1 MKRTL
6 LRSMAVAA
14 LLLIPASLAAQITA
28 GRLDGVARDEQGL
41 VLPGVTVTLE
51 SPGLLGSRV
60 AVTDVDGSFRF
71 QGLPAGSY
79 TMTFE
84 LGGFGTVV
92 REDVTVN
99 TGQTFTVNQTLGVAA
114 VAETVTVTGESP
126 VVDVKSSR
134 FGGTFDDT
142 AILEVP
148 NSTDPH
154 AMLAL
159 TPGIRMRGFDVAG
172 SHKAQQSG
180 FDAFGLRNQNRI
192 IIDGVDSNFS
202 TGGFGFY
209 MDSLTVNQFNIS
221 NAGADVENAWAGN
234 TIVMDIKTG
243 GNDVS
248 ALLYGDYLSEGF
260 VGDNLTSELEGR
272 GAGTNHMLTY
282 WEAHADVGG
291 PLWRDKAWFFL
302 AYNNNLTHRAISGL
316 DPEVIQEEAILRN
329 YYAKVNMALSEK
341 DELIGYSQ
349 WGLKYRPNRGINA
362 LNSPDV
368 RLAQDSWTW
377 VHKAEWQRVWSDRAF
392 SNVKAMYYGVTWPMV
407 PAVTPDTN
415 PPRLDLDTSRRTGA
429 GVWPFTYD
437 KERPQF
443 VGILNYYVPDAA
455 GSHDLKFGVDYME
468 DARLFFS
475 NDASGS
481 IQYRD
486 RSSLASATNSMG
498 TSEILFVN
506 TPTAVSDTR
515 DANLHFFAQD
525 TWQINPRL
533 TITAG
538 IRVAHQFGYYNS
550 ADLAPAHP
558 EFFLSGVSIP
568 EKDIFTWTDF
578 YPRFAATYDL
588 TGEGRTV
595 VKASVSR
602 YTHNVG
608 PDGFQSANPA
618 SRQQVIFD
626 FLDPNGNGTYDG
638 QNELGGLLSQSSGTG
653 LPVGRVEG
661 GVPVDFSKK
670 RYYDEVTASIE
681 SEIMPET
688 NLRLSFV
695 RKMDRNV
702 FDTYRVD
709 LLDALLNNAILCGDA
724 IFPCPVNPINGQ
736 TVSSLSRPPEG
747 TGTANE
753 VKTGPAGLDS
763 NEYDNIEVGLGRRFR
778 SGLFLQGS
786 FHYQWRNEL
795 VCCGS
800 SGSADTQ
807 ADPWQLGISGG
818 SAGLNW
824 NSAVGTK
831 QQHTNWNLK
840 AIGRYQIPN
849 IGAAISFQY
858 RAQSGWAYAPILPIR
873 IPGAAGT
880 NQVPLSDMTERSDD
894 VLILDV
900 RAEKDFSFW
909 GRDKLS
915 VFFDAYN
922 ATNSNPVLN
931 QIIRVGSA
939 YNRVIG
945 FLEPRTFKVGMRYQF

>member
-1 MKRTL
+1 MKRHL
-6 LRSMAVAA
+6 LRSLTVAA

-28 GRLDGVARDEQGL
+28 GRLDGAAQDEQGL

-51 SPGLLGSRV
+51 SDALLGSRV

-84 LGGFGTVV
+84 LGGFATVV
-92 REDVTVN
+92 REDVTVI
-99 TGQTFTVNQTLGVAA
+99 TGQTFTVNQTLSVAA

-192 IIDGVDSNFS
+192 VIDGVDSNFS

-248 ALLYGDYLSEGF
+248 ALLYADYLGEGF
-260 VGDNLTSELEGR
+260 VGDNLTSELESR
-272 GAGTNHMLTY
+272 GAGTNHMITY

-316 DPEVIQEEAILRN
+316 DPEVIKEEAILRN
-329 YYAKVNMALSEK
+329 YYTKVNFALSEK

-349 WGLKYRPNRGINA
+349 WGLKNRPNRGINR

-392 SNVKAMYYGVTWPMV
+392 SNVKAMHYGVTWPMV
-407 PAVTPDTN
+407 PAVEPDTH
-415 PPRLDLDTSRRTGA
+415 PPRQDLDTSRRTGA

-437 KERPQF
+437 KQRPQF
-443 VGILNYYVPDAA
+443 VGILNYYIPDAG

-468 DARLFFS
+468 DSRLFFS
-475 NDASGS
+475 NNASGS

-486 RSSLASATNSMG
+486 RSSIVSADNPMG
-498 TSEILFVN
+498 ISEILFVN
-506 TPTAVSDTR
+506 TPTPVSDTR

-525 TWQINPRL
+525 TWQINPRV

-538 IRVAHQFGYYNS
+538 IRVAHQYGWYNS
-550 ADLAPAHP
+550 ADLAPDYP

-578 YPRFAATYDL
+578 YPRFAVTYDV

-595 VKASVSR
+595 VKASASR

-608 PDGFQSANPA
+608 PDGFVAANPA
-618 SRQQVIFD
+618 ARQQVVFD
-626 FLDPNGNGTYDG
+626 FMDANGNGTYDG
-638 QNELGGLLSQSSGTG
+638 QHELGALLSQSSGTG

-670 RYYDEVTASIE
+670 RYYDEITASVE

-688 NLRLSFV
+688 NFRLSYV

-702 FDTYRVD
+702 FDTYRVG
-709 LLDALLNNAILCGDA
+709 LLDALLNNAILCGDE
-724 IFPCPVNPINGQ
+724 IFPCPVNPITDQ
-736 TVSSLSRPPEG
+736 MVTTLSRPPEG
-747 TGTANE
+747 TPTGNE

-763 NEYDNIEVGLGRRFR
+763 NEYDNIEMGLSRRFR

-807 ADPWQLGISGG
+807 ADPWQLGIQG
-818 SAGLNW
+818 AGLNW
-824 NSAVGTK
+824 NSAVSTSQG
-831 QQHTNWNLK
+831 HTNWNLK
-840 AIGRYQIPN
+840 AIGRYDVPDFPV
-849 IGAAISFQY
+849 AFSFQY
-858 RAQSGWAYAPILPIR
+858 RAQSGWAYAPILPVR
-873 IPGAAGT
+873 IPFGAGT

-894 VLILDV
+894 VYILDL
-900 RAEKDFSFW
+900 RAEVNLSFW
-909 GRDKLS
+909 DRDRLS
-915 VFFDAYN
+915 LFFDAFN
-922 ATNSNPVLN
+922 VTNSNPVLN
-931 QIIRVGSA
+931 QVILAGSR
-939 YNRVIG
+939 YNTIIG
-945 FLEPRTFKVGMRYQF
+945 FLEPRTFKVGARYQF

>member
-6 LRSMAVAA
+6 LRPLAVAA

-28 GRLDGVARDEQGL
+28 GRLDGVAQDEQGL

-51 SPGLLGSRV
+51 SDALLGSRV

-84 LGGFGTVV
+84 LGGFATVV
-92 REDVTVN
+92 REDVTVI
-99 TGQTFTVNQTLGVAA
+99 TGQTFTVNQTLSVAA

-192 IIDGVDSNFS
+192 VIDGVDSNFS

-248 ALLYGDYLSEGF
+248 ALLYADYLGEGF
-260 VGDNLTSELEGR
+260 VGENLTSELEGR

-316 DPEVIQEEAILRN
+316 DPEVIKEEAVLRN
-329 YYAKVNMALSEK
+329 YYAKVNVALSEK

-349 WGLKYRPNRGINA
+349 WGLKNRPNRGINA

-407 PAVTPDTN
+407 PAVDPAN
-415 PPRLDLDTSRRTGA
+415 SPPRIDVDTSRRTGA

-443 VGILNYYVPDAA
+443 IGILNYYIPDAA
-455 GSHDLKFGVDYME
+455 GSHDLKIGVDYME

-475 NDASGS
+475 NIESGA

-486 RSSLASATNSMG
+486 RSSLISPTNPMG
-498 TSEILFVN
+498 TSEILFTNV
-506 TPTAVSDTR
+506 PTARSDTR

-525 TWQINPRL
+525 TWQLNPRL

-538 IRVAHQFGYYNS
+538 IRIAHQYGYYNGS
-550 ADLAPAHP
+550 DLSPAHP
-558 EFFLSGVSIP
+558 EFFLSGVSIEP
-568 EKDIFTWTDF
+568 KDIFTWNDF
-578 YPRFAATYDL
+578 YPRFAVTYDV

-608 PDGFQSANPA
+608 PDGFVSANPA
-618 SRQQVIFD
+618 ARHQVIFE

-638 QNELGGLLSQSSGTG
+638 QNELGALLSQSSGTG
-653 LPVGRVEG
+653 LPVGRVTG
-661 GVPVDFSKK
+661 GLPVDLGTK
-670 RYYDEVTASIE
+670 RYYDEVTASVE

-688 NLRLSFV
+688 NFRLSFV

-702 FDTYRVD
+702 FDTYRPA
-709 LLDALLNNAILCGDA
+709 LLDALLNNAILCGDE
-724 IFPCPVNPINGQ
+724 IFPCPSVDGFGTI
-736 TVSSLSRPPEG
+736 TTLTRPPSG

-753 VKTGPAGLDS
+753 VRTGPAGLRS
-763 NEYDNIEVGLGRRFR
+763 NDYDNIEMGLGRRFR

-807 ADPWQLGISGG
+807 ADPWTLGIQG
-818 SAGLNW
+818 SGLNW
-824 NSAVGTK
+824 NSAVSTK
-831 QQHTNWNLK
+831 QEHTNWNLK
-840 AIGRYQIPN
+840 AIGRYQFPQIPV
-849 IGAAISFQY
+849 ALSFQY
-858 RAQSGWAYAPILPIR
+858 RAQSGWAYAPLLPVS

-894 VLILDV
+894 VLILDL
-900 RAEKDFSFW
+900 RAELNLSFW
-909 GRDKLS
+909 DRDRLS
-915 VFFDAYN
+915 LFFDGFNVTN
-922 ATNSNPVLN
+922 ANPVLN
-931 QIIRVGSA
+931 QIIRAGTA
-939 YNRVIG
+939 YGRVIG
-945 FLEPRTFKVGMRYQF
+945 FLEPRTFKMGARYQF

>member
-1 MKRTL
+1 MKRHL
-6 LRSMAVAA
+6 LRSLTVAA

-28 GRLDGVARDEQGL
+28 GRLDGAAQDEQGL

-51 SPGLLGSRV
+51 SDALLGSRV

-84 LGGFGTVV
+84 LGGFATVV
-92 REDVTVN
+92 REDITVI
-99 TGQTFTVNQTLGVAA
+99 TGQTFTVNQTLSVAA

-192 IIDGVDSNFS
+192 VIDGVDSNFS

-243 GNDVS
+243 GNDLS
-248 ALLYGDYLSEGF
+248 ALLYADYLGESF
-260 VGDNLTSELEGR
+260 VGDNLTSELENR

-291 PLWRDKAWFFL
+291 PLLSDRAWFFL

-316 DPEVIQEEAILRN
+316 DPEVIKEEAILRN
-329 YYAKVNMALSEK
+329 YYTKVNFALSEK

-349 WGLKYRPNRGINA
+349 WGLKNRPNRGINA

-392 SNVKAMYYGVTWPMV
+392 SNVKAMHYGVTWPMV
-407 PAVTPDTN
+407 PAVEPDTH
-415 PPRLDLDTSRRTGA
+415 PPRVDLDTSRRTGA

-437 KERPQF
+437 KQRPQF
-443 VGILNYYVPDAA
+443 VGILNYYVPDAG

-468 DARLFFS
+468 DSRLFFS
-475 NDASGS
+475 NNASGS

-486 RSSLASATNSMG
+486 RPAG
-498 TSEILFVN
+498 ISEILFVN

-525 TWQINPRL
+525 TWQLNPRL

-538 IRVAHQFGYYNS
+538 MRVAHQYGWYNG
-550 ADLAPAHP
+550 ADLAPDYP
-558 EFFLSGVSIP
+558 EFFLSGVSIQ

-578 YPRFAATYDL
+578 YPRFAVTYDL

-608 PDGFQSANPA
+608 PDGFVAANPA
-618 SRQQVIFD
+618 SRQQVIFQ

-638 QNELGGLLSQSSGTG
+638 QHELGDLLSQSSGTG

-688 NLRLSFV
+688 NLRVSFV

-709 LLDALLNNAILCGDA
+709 LLDALLNNAILCGDD

-736 TVSSLSRPPEG
+736 LVTTLSRPPAG

-753 VKTGPAGLDS
+753 VKTGPAGLDA
-763 NEYDNIEVGLGRRFR
+763 NEYDNIEMGLSRRFR

-807 ADPWQLGISGG
+807 ADPWTLGIQG
-818 SAGLNW
+818 SGLNW
-824 NSAVGTK
+824 NSAVSTK

-858 RAQSGWAYAPILPIR
+858 RAQSGWAYAPILPVV
-873 IPGAAGT
+873 IPGGAGT

-894 VLILDV
+894 VLILDI
-900 RAEKDFSFW
+900 RAEKDLSFW
-909 GRDKLS
+909 DRDKLS
-915 VFFDAYN
+915 IFFDAYN
-922 ATNSNPVLN
+922 VTNSNPVLN
-931 QIIRVGSA
+931 QIIRAGSA

-945 FLEPRTFKVGMRYQF
+945 FLEPRTFKVGARYQF

>member
-1 MKRTL
+1 MKRHL
-6 LRSMAVAA
+6 LRSLTVAA

-28 GRLDGVARDEQGL
+28 GRLDGAAQDEQGL

-51 SPGLLGSRV
+51 SDALLGSRV

-84 LGGFGTVV
+84 LGGFATVV
-92 REDVTVN
+92 REDVTVI
-99 TGQTFTVNQTLGVAA
+99 TGQTFTVNQTLSVAA

-192 IIDGVDSNFS
+192 VIDGVDSNFS

-243 GNDVS
+243 GNDLS
-248 ALLYGDYLSEGF
+248 ALLYADWLGESF
-260 VGDNLTSELEGR
+260 VGDNLTSELENR
-272 GAGTNHMLTY
+272 GAKTNHMITY

-302 AYNNNLTHRAISGL
+302 AYNNNLTHRAVSGL
-316 DPEVIQEEAILRN
+316 DPEVIKEEAVLRN
-329 YYAKVNMALSEK
+329 YYSKVNFALSEK

-349 WGLKYRPNRGINA
+349 WGLKNRPNRGINA

-407 PAVTPDTN
+407 PAVEPDTH
-415 PPRLDLDTSRRTGA
+415 PPRIDLDTSRRTGA

-443 VGILNYYVPDAA
+443 VGILNYYVPDAG

-468 DARLFFS
+468 DSRLFFS

-486 RSSLASATNSMG
+486 RSMG
-498 TSEILFVN
+498 VSEILFVN

-538 IRVAHQFGYYNS
+538 MRVAHQYGWYNE
-550 ADLAPAHP
+550 ADLSPAHP

-568 EKDIFTWTDF
+568 RKDIFTWTDF
-578 YPRFAATYDL
+578 YPRFAVTYDL

-608 PDGFQSANPA
+608 PDGFRSANPA
-618 SRQQVIFD
+618 ARHQVVFQ

-638 QNELGGLLSQSSGTG
+638 QHELGDLLSQSSGTG

-702 FDTYRVD
+702 FDTYRVG
-709 LLDALLNNAILCGDA
+709 LLDALLNNAILCGDD
-724 IFPCPVNPINGQ
+724 IFPCP
-736 TVSSLSRPPEG
+736 TVDGFGTISSLSRPPAG
-747 TGTANE
+747 TPTANE

-763 NEYDNIEVGLGRRFR
+763 NEYDNIEIGLGRRFR

-807 ADPWQLGISGG
+807 ADPWSLGIQG
-818 SAGLNW
+818 SGLNW
-824 NSAVGTK
+824 NSAVSTK
-831 QQHTNWNLK
+831 QAHTNWNVK

-858 RAQSGWAYAPILPIR
+858 RAQSGWAYAPILPVV
-873 IPGAAGT
+873 IPGGAGT

-894 VLILDV
+894 VLILDI
-900 RAEKDFSFW
+900 RAEKDLSFW
-909 GRDKLS
+909 DRDRLS
-915 VFFDAYN
+915 IFFDAYN
-922 ATNSNPVLN
+922 VTNSNPVLN

-945 FLEPRTFKVGMRYQF
+945 FLEPRTFKLGARYQF

>member
-1 MKRTL
+1 MR
-6 LRSMAVAA
+6 LRLRPAAIVA
-14 LLLIPASLAAQITA
+14 LLLLPGFAFSQITA
-28 GRLDGVARDEQGL
+28 GRLDGAASDEQGL

-51 SPGLLGSRV
+51 SDALLGSRV

-84 LGGFGTVV
+84 LSGFGTVV
-92 REDVTVN
+92 RESVSVI
-99 TGQTFTVNQTLGVAA
+99 TGQTFTVNQTLSVAA

-134 FGGTFDDT
+134 FGGTFDNT

-180 FDAFGLRNQNRI
+180 FDAFGLRDQNRI
-192 IIDGVDSNFS
+192 VIDGVDSNFS

-243 GNDVS
+243 GNDLS
-248 ALLYGDYLSEGF
+248 ALLYADYLGEGF
-260 VGDNLTSELEGR
+260 VGDNLTSELEER

-291 PLWRDKAWFFL
+291 PLWRDRAWFFL

-316 DPEVIQEEAILRN
+316 DPEVIKEEAVLRN
-329 YYAKVNMALSEK
+329 YYTKVNFALSEK

-349 WGLKYRPNRGINA
+349 WGLKNRPNRGINA

-377 VHKAEWQRVWSDRAF
+377 VHKAEWQRVWNDRAF

-407 PAVTPDTN
+407 PAVDPGTN
-415 PPRLDLDTSRRTGA
+415 PPRIDVDTSRRTGA
-429 GVWPFTYD
+429 GIWPFTYD

-443 VGILNYYVPDAA
+443 IGILNYYVPDAA

-475 NDASGS
+475 NIESGP

-486 RSSLASATNSMG
+486 RSSLISPSNPMG
-498 TSEILFVN
+498 TSEILFTNV
-506 TPTAVSDTR
+506 PTARSDTR
-515 DANLHFFAQD
+515 DRNLHFFAQD
-525 TWQINPRL
+525 TWQVNPRL

-538 IRVAHQFGYYNS
+538 IRIANQHGYYNS
-550 ADLAPAHP
+550 SDLAPEHP
-558 EFFLSGVSIP
+558 EFFLSGVSIQ
-568 EKDIFTWTDF
+568 EKDIFTWNDF
-578 YPRFAATYDL
+578 YPRFAVTYDV

-595 VKASVSR
+595 VKVSASR

-608 PDGFQSANPA
+608 PDGFVSANPA
-618 SRQQVIFD
+618 ARHQVIFE
-626 FLDPNGNGTYDG
+626 FNDPNGNGIYDG
-638 QNELGGLLSQSSGTG
+638 QNELGALLSQSAGTG

-661 GVPVDFSKK
+661 GLPVDLGTK
-670 RYYDEVTASIE
+670 RYYDEITASIE

-688 NLRLSFV
+688 NFRLSYV
-695 RKMDRNV
+695 RKMDRGV
-702 FDTYRVD
+702 FDTYRPA
-709 LLDALLNNAILCGDA
+709 LLDALVNNSILCGDEV
-724 IFPCPVNPINGQ
+724 FPCPTPDGFGTI
-736 TVSSLSRPPEG
+736 TTLTRPPAG
-747 TGTANE
+747 TSTANE
-753 VKTGPAGLDS
+753 VRTGPSGFDW
-763 NEYDNIEVGLGRRFR
+763 NDYDNIETGLSRRFR

-807 ADPWQLGISGG
+807 ADPWTLGIQG
-818 SAGLNW
+818 SGLNW
-824 NSAVGTK
+824 NSAVSTR
-831 QQHTNWNLK
+831 QDHSNWNLK
-840 AIGRYQIPN
+840 AIGRYDIPK
-849 IGAAISFQY
+849 IPVAVSFQY
-858 RAQSGWAYAPILPIR
+858 RAQSGWNYAPLFPVA
-873 IPGAAGT
+873 IPGGAGT

-894 VLILDV
+894 VYILDV
-900 RAEKDFSFW
+900 RAELNLSLWD
-909 GRDKLS
+909 RDRLS
-915 VFFDAYN
+915 IFLDGFNTTN
-922 ATNSNPVLN
+922 ANPVLN
-931 QIIRVGSA
+931 QITRAGSA
-939 YNRVIG
+939 YGRVIG
-945 FLEPRTFKVGMRYQF
+945 FLEPRTFKVGARYQF

>member
-1 MKRTL
+1 MKRHL
-6 LRSMAVAA
+6 LRSLTVAA

-28 GRLDGVARDEQGL
+28 GRLDGVAQDEQGL

-51 SPGLLGSRV
+51 SDALLGSRV
-60 AVTDVDGSFRF
+60 AVTDIDGSFRF

-92 REDVTVN
+92 REDITVI
-99 TGQTFTVNQTLGVAA
+99 TGQTFTVNQTLSVAA

-192 IIDGVDSNFS
+192 VIDGVDSNFS

-243 GNDVS
+243 GNDLS
-248 ALLYGDYLSEGF
+248 ALLYADYLGESF
-260 VGDNLTSELEGR
+260 VGDNLTSELENR

-291 PLWRDKAWFFL
+291 PLLRDRAWFFL

-316 DPEVIQEEAILRN
+316 DPEVIKEEAVLRN
-329 YYAKVNMALSEK
+329 YYTKVNMALSEK

-349 WGLKYRPNRGINA
+349 WGLKNRPNRGINA
-362 LNSPDV
+362 LNSVDV

-392 SNVKAMYYGVTWPMV
+392 SNVKAMHYGVTWPMV
-407 PAVTPDTN
+407 PAVDPGSS
-415 PPRLDLDTSRRTGA
+415 PPRIDVDTSRRTGA

-437 KERPQF
+437 KQRPQF
-443 VGILNYYVPDAA
+443 VGILNYYIPDAG

-475 NDASGS
+475 NFESGG

-486 RSSLASATNSMG
+486 RSSLMSADNPMG
-498 TSEILFVN
+498 TSEILFANVP
-506 TPTAVSDTR
+506 TPRSDTR
-515 DANLHFFAQD
+515 DRNLHFFAQD
-525 TWQINPRL
+525 TWQLNPRL

-538 IRVAHQFGYYNS
+538 IRIANQHGYYNS
-550 ADLAPAHP
+550 SDLAPEYP
-558 EFFLSGVSIP
+558 EFFLSGVSIQA
-568 EKDIFTWTDF
+568 KDIFTWNDF
-578 YPRFAATYDL
+578 YPRFAVTYDL

-595 VKASVSR
+595 VKASASR

-608 PDGFQSANPA
+608 PDGFVGANPA
-618 SRQQVIFD
+618 AFQNVVFE
-626 FLDPNGNGTYDG
+626 FNDPNRNGIYDG
-638 QNELGGLLSQSSGTG
+638 QNELGALLSQSSGTG

-661 GVPVDFSKK
+661 GVPVDLSKK
-670 RYYDEVTASIE
+670 RYYDEITASLE

-688 NLRLSFV
+688 NLRLSYV

-702 FDTYRVD
+702 FDTYRVG
-709 LLDALLNNAILCGDA
+709 LLDALINNAILCGDD
-724 IFPCPVNPINGQ
+724 IFPCP
-736 TVSSLSRPPEG
+736 TVDGFGTITTLTRPPAG
-747 TGTANE
+747 TPTANE
-753 VKTGPAGLDS
+753 VKTGPAGFDS
-763 NEYDNIEVGLGRRFR
+763 GEFDNIEVGLSRRFR
-778 SGLFLQGS
+778 GGLFLQGS

-807 ADPWQLGISGG
+807 ADPWTLGIQG
-818 SAGLNW
+818 SGLNW
-824 NSAVGTK
+824 NSAVSTK

-840 AIGRYQIPN
+840 GIGRYQIPN
-849 IGAAISFQY
+849 IGAAVSFQY
-858 RAQSGWAYAPILPIR
+858 RAQSGWAYAPILPIS

-880 NQVPLSDMTERSDD
+880 NQVPLSDMTERSDN
-894 VLILDV
+894 VFILDL
-900 RAEKDFSFW
+900 RAEKDLSFW
-909 GRDKLS
+909 DRDRLS
-915 VFFDAYN
+915 LFFDAYN
-922 ATNSNPVLN
+922 VTNSNPVLN
-931 QIIRVGSA
+931 QIIRAGSA

-945 FLEPRTFKVGMRYQF
+945 FLEPRTFKLGARYQF

>member
-41 VLPGVTVTLE
+41 VLPGVTVTFE

-99 TGQTFTVNQTLGVAA
+99 TGQTFTVNQTLAVAA

-243 GNDVS
+243 GNELS

-377 VHKAEWQRVWSDRAF
+377 VHKAEWQRVWSDRGLLEREGDVLRGHLADGACGN
-392 SNVKAMYYGVTWPMV
+392 SGHE
-407 PAVTPDTN
+407 PATRGPRHLAPDRRRRLAVHLRQGAAAVCRH
-415 PPRLDLDTSRRTGA
+415 PELLRPRRRGE
-429 GVWPFTYD
+429 P
-437 KERPQF
+437 RPQ
-443 VGILNYYVPDAA
+443 V
-455 GSHDLKFGVDYME
+455 
-468 DARLFFS
+468 R
-475 NDASGS
+475 
-481 IQYRD
+481 
-486 RSSLASATNSMG
+486 
-498 TSEILFVN
+498 
-506 TPTAVSDTR
+506 
-515 DANLHFFAQD
+515 
-525 TWQINPRL
+525 
-533 TITAG
+533 
-538 IRVAHQFGYYNS
+538 
-550 ADLAPAHP
+550 
-558 EFFLSGVSIP
+558 
-568 EKDIFTWTDF
+568 
-578 YPRFAATYDL
+578 
-588 TGEGRTV
+588 
-595 VKASVSR
+595 
-602 YTHNVG
+602 
-608 PDGFQSANPA
+608 
-618 SRQQVIFD
+618 
-626 FLDPNGNGTYDG
+626 
-638 QNELGGLLSQSSGTG
+638 GGLHG
-653 LPVGRVEG
+653 GR
-661 GVPVDFSKK
+661 
-670 RYYDEVTASIE
+670 A
-681 SEIMPET
+681 
-688 NLRLSFV
+688 
-695 RKMDRNV
+695 
-702 FDTYRVD
+702 
-709 LLDALLNNAILCGDA
+709 ALLL
-724 IFPCPVNPINGQ
+724 
-736 TVSSLSRPPEG
+736 
-747 TGTANE
+747 
-753 VKTGPAGLDS
+753 
-763 NEYDNIEVGLGRRFR
+763 
-778 SGLFLQGS
+778 
-786 FHYQWRNEL
+786 
-795 VCCGS
+795 
-800 SGSADTQ
+800 
-807 ADPWQLGISGG
+807 
-818 SAGLNW
+818 
-824 NSAVGTK
+824 
-831 QQHTNWNLK
+831 
-840 AIGRYQIPN
+840 
-849 IGAAISFQY
+849 
-858 RAQSGWAYAPILPIR
+858 
-873 IPGAAGT
+873 
-880 NQVPLSDMTERSDD
+880 ER
-894 VLILDV
+894 
-900 RAEKDFSFW
+900 
-909 GRDKLS
+909 
-915 VFFDAYN
+915 
-922 ATNSNPVLN
+922 
-931 QIIRVGSA
+931 RVGVHPVS
-939 YNRVIG
+939 G
-945 FLEPRTFKVGMRYQF
+945 PLEPRLGDQFDGNLRDSLREHPDGGVRHPGREPALLRAGHLADQSPVDDHRRDTRSAPVRLLQLGRSGAGPSRIFPQRGLHSREGHLHLDRLLSALRRDL

>member
-1 MKRTL
+1 MKRHL
-6 LRSMAVAA
+6 LRSLTVAA

-28 GRLDGVARDEQGL
+28 GRLDGVAQDEQGL

-51 SPGLLGSRV
+51 SDALLGSRV

-79 TMTFE
+79 TITFE
-84 LGGFGTVV
+84 LGGFATVV
-92 REDVTVN
+92 REEVTVI
-99 TGQTFTVNQTLGVAA
+99 TGQTFTVNQTLSVAA

-192 IIDGVDSNFS
+192 VIDGVDSNFS

-243 GNDVS
+243 GNDLS
-248 ALLYGDYLSEGF
+248 ALLYADYLGESF

-316 DPEVIQEEAILRN
+316 DPEVIKEEAILRN
-329 YYAKVNMALSEK
+329 YYTKVNFALSEK

-349 WGLKYRPNRGINA
+349 WGLKNRPNRGINA

-407 PAVTPDTN
+407 PAVEPDTH
-415 PPRLDLDTSRRTGA
+415 PPRIDLDTTRRTGA

-443 VGILNYYVPDAA
+443 VGILNYYVPDAG

-468 DARLFFS
+468 DSRLFFS
-475 NDASGS
+475 NNASGS

-486 RSSLASATNSMG
+486 RAAG
-498 TSEILFVN
+498 ISEILFVN

-538 IRVAHQFGYYNS
+538 MRVAHQYGWYNE
-550 ADLAPAHP
+550 ADLAPDYP
-558 EFFLSGVSIP
+558 EFFLSGVSIQR
-568 EKDIFTWTDF
+568 KDIFTWTDF
-578 YPRFAATYDL
+578 YPRFAVTYDV

-608 PDGFQSANPA
+608 PDGFVAANPA
-618 SRQQVIFD
+618 SRQQVVFQ

-638 QNELGGLLSQSSGTG
+638 QHELGDLLSQSSGTG

-670 RYYDEVTASIE
+670 RYYDEITASVE

-688 NLRLSFV
+688 NLRVSFV

-709 LLDALLNNAILCGDA
+709 LLDALLNNAILCGDD

-736 TVSSLSRPPEG
+736 LVTSLSRPPAG
-747 TGTANE
+747 TGTANQ
-753 VKTGPAGLDS
+753 VRTGPAGLDS
-763 NEYDNIEVGLGRRFR
+763 NEYDNIEMGLSRRFR

-807 ADPWQLGISGG
+807 ADPWTLGIQG
-818 SAGLNW
+818 SGLNW
-824 NSAVGTK
+824 NSAVSTK

-849 IGAAISFQY
+849 IGAAVSFQY
-858 RAQSGWAYAPILPIR
+858 RAQSGWAYAPILPVV
-873 IPGAAGT
+873 IPGGAGT

-894 VLILDV
+894 VFILDI
-900 RAEKDFSFW
+900 RAEKDLSFW
-909 GRDKLS
+909 DRDKLS
-915 VFFDAYN
+915 IFFDAYN
-922 ATNSNPVLN
+922 VTNSNPVLN
-931 QIIRVGSA
+931 QIIRAGSA

-945 FLEPRTFKVGMRYQF
+945 FLEPRTFKVGARYQF